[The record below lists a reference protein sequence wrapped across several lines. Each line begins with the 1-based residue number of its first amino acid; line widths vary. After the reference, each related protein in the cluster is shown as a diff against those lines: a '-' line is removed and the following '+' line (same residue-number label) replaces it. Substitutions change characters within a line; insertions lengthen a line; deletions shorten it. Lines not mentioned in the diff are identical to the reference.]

1 MSAGDKLRIG
11 VLGSGPGGNLD
22 AIFRAIHDR
31 MMPVTVK
38 VVLSDVRDAGILRAG
53 RSHHAHTKF
62 VYPGE
67 TAGVLDPASEQ
78 NLVNALQHDHVEL
91 VVLTGFNRPIG
102 PALLAAFPNRI
113 INIHPSMLPE
123 QGLQAAQQALASG
136 AATAHCTVYYVGPDG
151 GFGETIAQ
159 AEADILPDDT
169 PESLRDRIAEAEHIL
184 YPEVIDFFAR
194 QGTSEC
200 LDS

>member
-1 MSAGDKLRIG
+1 MSAGGKLRVG

-31 MMPVTVK
+31 MMPVVVK
-38 VVLSDVRDAGILRAG
+38 VVLSDVRDAGILRVG

-67 TAGVLDPASEQ
+67 TPGALDPASEQ
-78 NLVNALQHDHVEL
+78 NLINALQHDQVEL
-91 VVLTGFNRPIG
+91 VVVTGFDRPLG
-102 PALLAAFPNRI
+102 PALLAAFPGCV
-113 INIHPSMLPE
+113 INIHPPMLPG
-123 QGLQAAQQALASG
+123 QGLQAAREALESG
-136 AATAHCTVYYVGPDG
+136 AATTHCTVYYVGADG

-159 AEADILPDDT
+159 AEADILPGDT
-169 PESLRDRIAEAEHIL
+169 PESLRDRIAEAEHLL

-194 QGTSEC
+194 QRPFERANG
-200 LDS
+200 